1 MRRRNPDDEFEAE
14 DTREGDINLLGEPE
28 DETLEGAAEEAGL
41 EGEETLPP
49 LTDDV
54 EDVDETEGEALIEV
68 MEDVLDEL
76 KGLRSD
82 IRGIVQG

>member
-1 MRRRNPDDEFEAE
+1 MRRHNPEDEFEAE

-41 EGEETLPP
+41 EGEARDIDEELV
-49 LTDDV
+49 DG
-54 EDVDETEGEALIEV
+54 DETEGEALIEV

-82 IRGIVQG
+82 IRGLVQG